1 MSDYIYI
8 LIVMFPLILSLWI
21 GYKTLK
27 GIQKPSDFFWYPGG
41 MSYEKLRDSLTAS
54 NISVGSSIFA
64 FLSFGYSY
72 KIAALISPISWLVG
86 FWLLYKVF
94 PRINNSSKKTLHGF
108 LAERYQNN
116 FIGYLASILSIIGF
130 LGTFGI
136 EILVGTKI
144 TNILFPS
151 IPSIWIVIILSL
163 VICGYTSIGGFK
175 AVIDT
180 ERMQLIG
187 SIIGIFTVFG
197 YALYYAYIN
206 NIDHLDF
213 GIINSNHFGF
223 SNLTILFVVSLIV
236 VNVPWQLI
244 DMSVWQ
250 RVSSLEKQ
258 KDIKKGLSQS
268 IIFIGISWFIL
279 ISLGMLLNYFPNFQ
293 APVND
298 DYATLFMEY
307 IKVPWVFALFAA
319 GCFAA
324 LISTAD
330 TLLIASVQTFIFD
343 ILYPKTSLEIF
354 EKNSKGKNLINYG
367 RNWVFIFGVIS
378 PLIIYLMSIIVP
390 GILDLFFLVYSAQI
404 ILLFPVLFAIYSSN
418 TRNLKSYAILSL
430 SLGLFA
436 SIFMTVYMLFSPS
449 QTIYLSAP
457 IVSIG
462 LSGIPWVIY
471 LFKKQLL

>member
-1 MSDYIYI
+1 MSNLICI
-8 LIVMFPLILSLWI
+8 LIILLPLILSLWI
-21 GYKTLK
+21 GFKTLK

-41 MSYEKLRDSLTAS
+41 MSYEKLRDSLAAS

-72 KIAALISPISWLVG
+72 KIAAIISPISWLIG

-94 PRINNSSKKTLHGF
+94 PCINNSSKKTLHGF
-108 LAERYQNN
+108 LAERYQNS

-151 IPSIWIVIILSL
+151 FSSVWVVILLSL
-163 VICGYTSIGGFK
+163 VICGYTAIGGFK

-187 SIIGIFTVFG
+187 SLVGICAVFG
-197 YALYYAYIN
+197 YSFWYAYSSN
-206 NIDHLDF
+206 MDNLDF
-213 GIINSNHFGF
+213 SILSSNHFGF
-223 SNLTILFVVSLIV
+223 SNLTLLFVVSLMV

-250 RVSSLEKQ
+250 RVSSLKNQ

-268 IIFIGISWFIL
+268 ILFIGVSWL
-279 ISLGMLLNYFPNFQ
+279 LLLALGMLLNYFPGFQ
-293 APVND
+293 PPAND
-298 DYATLFMEY
+298 DYASSFMVY
-307 IKVPWVFALFAA
+307 IKNPYIFALFAA

-354 EKNSKGKNLINYG
+354 ENNSKGKRLINYG
-367 RNWVFIFGVIS
+367 RKWVFILGIVS
-378 PLIIYLMSIIVP
+378 PIVIYLISIIVP

-404 ILLFPVLFAIYSSN
+404 ILLFPVLFAIFSPKAIK
-418 TRNLKSYAILSL
+418 LKSTAIASL
-430 SLGLFA
+430 CLGLFA
-436 SIFMTVYMLFSPS
+436 SFVMTICMLFYPN
-449 QTIYLSAP
+449 TETYLLAP
-457 IVSIG
+457 IVSISVSA
-462 LSGIPWVIY
+462 LPW
-471 LFKKQLL
+471 LFSLKKLKS